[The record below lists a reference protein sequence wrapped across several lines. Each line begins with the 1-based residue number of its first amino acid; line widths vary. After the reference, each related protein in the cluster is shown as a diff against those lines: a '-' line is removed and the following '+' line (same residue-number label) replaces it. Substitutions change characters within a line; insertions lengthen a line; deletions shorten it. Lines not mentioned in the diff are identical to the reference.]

1 MVDERLHALFHHSA
15 GWRHKLVVVD
25 LHSTRGN
32 LVERLADD
40 PQALSHLLDTAQVAV
55 IAVTVL
61 AYRNVEL
68 NLSNLF

>member
-1 MVDERLHALFHHSA
+1 M
-15 GWRHKLVVVD
+15 VVD
-25 LHSTRGN
+25 LHSARGN
-32 LVERLADD
+32 LVERLAND

-68 NLSNLF
+68 NLSNLI